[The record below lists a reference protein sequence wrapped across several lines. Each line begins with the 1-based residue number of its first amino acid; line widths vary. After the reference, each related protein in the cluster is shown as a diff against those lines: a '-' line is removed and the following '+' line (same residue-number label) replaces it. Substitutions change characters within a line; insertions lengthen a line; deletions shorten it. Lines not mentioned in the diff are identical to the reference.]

1 MPKDQFRFKQFTI
14 CQDRCAMKVG
24 TDGVALGAWAPV
36 AGVQRILD
44 IGTGTGLIAL
54 MLAQRSAPECRIV
67 ALELDEAAAAQAAEN
82 VAVSPWPQ
90 KIRVAQGALQ
100 QWQDDRYDLIVSN
113 PPYYRHGQ
121 VLPSEARR
129 QARHTATLSHVELLE
144 HALRLLLP
152 TGKLALVLPVAEGR
166 ELIALAAQMGLHL
179 QLCQQLI
186 PKPGKEVN
194 RFLLLF
200 SREIAKPT
208 WLESIICT
216 ENGEYHESYRQM
228 VAPFYLKL

>member
-54 MLAQRSAPECRIV
+54 MLAQRSAAECQIV
-67 ALELDEAAAAQAAEN
+67 ALELDEAAAIQAAEN
-82 VAVSPWPQ
+82 VAASPWPQ

-100 QWQDDRYDLIVSN
+100 QWQDADYDLIVSN

-121 VLPSEARR
+121 ILPNEARR
-129 QARHTATLSHVELLE
+129 QARHTATLRHGELLA
-144 HALRLLLP
+144 HALRLLSP
-152 TGKLALVLPVAEGR
+152 SGRLALVLPVAEGR

-179 QLCQQLI
+179 QICQQLI
-186 PKPGKEVN
+186 PKPEREVN

-200 SREIAKPT
+200 SREKSKPL
-208 WLESIICT
+208 WLESVICT
-216 ENGEYHESYRQM
+216 ENNEYHESYRQM

>member
-1 MPKDQFRFKQFTI
+1 MPKDQFRFKQFTL

-82 VAVSPWPQ
+82 VAASPWPQ
-90 KIRVAQGALQ
+90 KICVAQGALQ
-100 QWQDDRYDLIVSN
+100 QWQDAPYDLVVSN

-129 QARHTATLSHVELLE
+129 QARHTASLSHAELLE
-144 HALRLLLP
+144 HALRLLLS

-166 ELIALAAQMGLHL
+166 ELIELAAQMGLYL
-179 QLCQQLI
+179 LLCQQLI
-186 PKPGKEVN
+186 PREGRDAN

-200 SREIAKPT
+200 CREKCQQS
-208 WLESIICT
+208 WCESIIYT
-216 ENGEYHESYRQM
+216 DNNEYHESYRQL